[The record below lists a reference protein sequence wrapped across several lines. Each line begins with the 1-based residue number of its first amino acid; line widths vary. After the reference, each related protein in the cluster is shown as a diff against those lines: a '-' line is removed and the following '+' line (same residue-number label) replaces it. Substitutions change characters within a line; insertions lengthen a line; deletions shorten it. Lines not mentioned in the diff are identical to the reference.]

1 MLHDQKKYSKQTIFD
16 KLKSNNTMC
25 KSLCQVLSFDDNDLV
40 TLLSAFAICPAY
52 IVAAAAMVSDEVG
65 DEEGAVDT
73 NQVQEELEEGA
84 VDTNQV
90 QEELEVGAG
99 DTAQVQEELEVGA
112 VDTNQ
117 VQEELARLPSME
129 AISLI
134 SCVEDAMKTEEDF
147 VKPLEDGHA
156 LLQQSATDTSEARKR
171 LKVAEKEYSA
181 AEVKSAN
188 MEAMLSGLKKRHEA
202 VKAQVATLQEQ
213 AAVAAAAAPAR
224 DGAVAAATVDANAP
238 GQPSSPAIQHAQA
251 EPAIVLFVSKYEDDK
266 AEVERISGIL
276 ERAHVR

>member
-25 KSLCQVLSFDDNDLV
+25 KSLYQVLSFDDNDLV

-52 IVAAAAMVSDEVG
+52 IVSAAAIVSDEVG
-65 DEEGAVDT
+65 DEEGA
-73 NQVQEELEEGA
+73 L
-84 VDTNQV
+84 
-90 QEELEVGAG
+90 
-99 DTAQVQEELEVGA
+99 
-112 VDTNQ
+112 DTNQ

-147 VKPLEDGHA
+147 VKPLKDGHA
-156 LLQQSATDTSEARKR
+156 LLQQSATDTSEAQKR

-213 AAVAAAAAPAR
+213 AAAAAAAAPAR

>member
-73 NQVQEELEEGA
+73 NQVQEEL
-84 VDTNQV
+84 
-90 QEELEVGAG
+90 
-99 DTAQVQEELEVGA
+99 
-112 VDTNQ
+112 
-117 VQEELARLPSME
+117 ARLPSME

-181 AEVKSAN
+181 AEGKSAN

-213 AAVAAAAAPAR
+213 AAAAA
-224 DGAVAAATVDANAP
+224 AVAAATVDANAP

>member
-1 MLHDQKKYSKQTIFD
+1 MSRLDAVRCGGTLSSGF
-16 KLKSNNTMC
+16 SNCSGPIDTAVH
-25 KSLCQVLSFDDNDLV
+25 VLSYLK
-40 TLLSAFAICPAY
+40 
-52 IVAAAAMVSDEVG
+52 G
-65 DEEGAVDT
+65 
-73 NQVQEELEEGA
+73 
-84 VDTNQV
+84 
-90 QEELEVGAG
+90 
-99 DTAQVQEELEVGA
+99 
-112 VDTNQ
+112 
-117 VQEELARLPSME
+117 R
-129 AISLI
+129 
-134 SCVEDAMKTEEDF
+134 
-147 VKPLEDGHA
+147 
-156 LLQQSATDTSEARKR
+156 QQQGATDTSEAQKR

-213 AAVAAAAAPAR
+213 AAAAAAAAPAR
-224 DGAVAAATVDANAP
+224 DGAVAAAKVDANAP

>member
-1 MLHDQKKYSKQTIFD
+1 MPARKGMPAGKGQRKRTVQEVEDSTHKEAPSEGDGD
-16 KLKSNNTMC
+16 KDS
-25 KSLCQVLSFDDNDLV
+25 
-40 TLLSAFAICPAY
+40 
-52 IVAAAAMVSDEVG
+52 SDEVG
-65 DEEGAVDT
+65 AADA
-73 NQVQEELEEGA
+73 
-84 VDTNQV
+84 
-90 QEELEVGAG
+90 
-99 DTAQVQEELEVGA
+99 
-112 VDTNQ
+112 NQ
-117 VQEELARLPSME
+117 VQEELATLPSME

-134 SCVEDAMKTEEDF
+134 SCVEDAMKTEEVF
-147 VKPLEDGHA
+147 VKRLKDGHA
-156 LLQQSATDTSEARKR
+156 LWQQSATDTSEAQKR

-181 AEVKSAN
+181 AEGKSAN

>member
-73 NQVQEELEEGA
+73 NQVQEELE
-84 VDTNQV
+84 
-90 QEELEVGAG
+90 VGAG

-134 SCVEDAMKTEEDF
+134 SCVEDAMKTEEVF
-147 VKPLEDGHA
+147 VKRLKDGHA
-156 LLQQSATDTSEARKR
+156 LWQQSATDTSEAQKR

-213 AAVAAAAAPAR
+213 AAAAA
-224 DGAVAAATVDANAP
+224 AVAAATVDANAP

>member
-1 MLHDQKKYSKQTIFD
+1 MPARKGMPAGKGQRKRTVQEVEDSTHKEAPSEGDGD
-16 KLKSNNTMC
+16 KDS
-25 KSLCQVLSFDDNDLV
+25 
-40 TLLSAFAICPAY
+40 
-52 IVAAAAMVSDEVG
+52 SDEVG
-65 DEEGAVDT
+65 AADA
-73 NQVQEELEEGA
+73 
-84 VDTNQV
+84 
-90 QEELEVGAG
+90 
-99 DTAQVQEELEVGA
+99 
-112 VDTNQ
+112 NQ
-117 VQEELARLPSME
+117 VQEELATLPSME

-134 SCVEDAMKTEEDF
+134 SCVEDAMKTEEVF
-147 VKPLEDGHA
+147 VKRLKDGHA
-156 LLQQSATDTSEARKR
+156 LWQQSATDTSEAQKR

-213 AAVAAAAAPAR
+213 AAAAAAAAPAR